1 MIFRQKD
8 DKAYR
13 MSASAVSL
21 APGFNWHC
29 PLAQSLRVF
38 ISHRHCEADRLYVLG
53 ISQHPKEATFKQKS
67 EA

>member
-8 DKAYR
+8 DKAYQ

-21 APGFNWHC
+21 APGFNWRC
-29 PLAQSLRVF
+29 PLTQSPRVF
-38 ISHRHCEADRLYVLG
+38 ISYRHSEADRLYVLG
-53 ISQHPKEATFKQKS
+53 IFQHSKEMAFTEKS